1 MIQKIENNGGWWQLL
16 DDTCASTII
25 TQTKKH
31 YSYLILDKETS
42 FYHSQSSSSFPAPPN
57 LQNQESNTTT
67 TAVERE
73 TKEAPS
79 FPKRILV
86 VDDDPDITLALKTVL
101 EDNGYTVDV
110 FNDPMNVVSNFKQP
124 RMYDL
129 LIIDLV
135 MPNMDG
141 FELYE
146 KVKKIDDKV
155 KACFITAYGVYS
167 ESLRDLYPDFEVDC
181 FMKKPIQN
189 EDLLRKVIN
198 ATI

>member
-1 MIQKIENNGGWWQLL
+1 
-16 DDTCASTII
+16 
-25 TQTKKH
+25 
-31 YSYLILDKETS
+31 
-42 FYHSQSSSSFPAPPN
+42 
-57 LQNQESNTTT
+57 
-67 TAVERE
+67 
-73 TKEAPS
+73 
-79 FPKRILV
+79 
-86 VDDDPDITLALKTVL
+86 
-101 EDNGYTVDV
+101 
-110 FNDPMNVVSNFKQP
+110 MNVVSNFKQP